1 MLLSKVLKGYGQ
13 TVNDSDYVKL
23 EYMTLE
29 YVILPIALDNTD
41 HSC

>member
-13 TVNDSDYVKL
+13 TVNDSDYV
-23 EYMTLE
+23 TLE
-29 YVILPIALDNTD
+29 YVTLPITLDSTD